1 MKRVALS
8 LAAMALLVAVTAW
21 SQSSGTGAGSGRNE
35 NQPASP
41 APGAHAS
48 LFAAPESAHIGSLT
62 KELTADM
69 EIPAAGPVPRVNFID
84 EHIFGKMERD
94 KIPHAP
100 LSTDREF
107 IRRIRLDL
115 TGRLPSPEE
124 LRGFLA
130 DKSAGKRERLI
141 DRLVDTPEFTDKWA
155 YFLMDTLRVAARTR
169 GTKFFH

>member
-1 MKRVALS
+1 MKRVRLS
-8 LAAMALLVAVTAW
+8 LVVIALLIAVAAW
-21 SQSSGTGAGSGRNE
+21 SQTSSSPVDPVPE
-35 NQPASP
+35 QNQPASLT
-41 APGAHAS
+41 PGAHAA

-62 KELTADM
+62 KELTAGM

-84 EHIFGKMERD
+84 DYIFDKMKRD
-94 KIPHAP
+94 GIPHAP

-107 IRRIRLDL
+107 VRRIRLDL

-124 LRGFLA
+124 LREFLS
-130 DKSAGKRERLI
+130 DKSPDKRARLI